1 MVKMSEQNDMSGSA
15 STLGGGIFNFNPLD
29 ILKYLLSNW
38 YWFVLSV
45 GIFVG
50 YAWYQYAQMP
60 YLYSRSATVMIK
72 DPYSRS
78 SGALDRFST
87 FQGYTN
93 VSNEILQFQSHK
105 LMRDVV
111 KRLNADISYI
121 VMDGLRE
128 QELYTQTPVKAVF
141 PDTEDY
147 QQFSFTA
154 TPLNETEVRLSDFS
168 EAGVGRW

>member
-60 YLYSRSATVMIK
+60 YLYSCSATLMIK
-72 DPYSRS
+72 DPYSSS

-87 FQGYTN
+87 FKGYSN
-93 VSNEILQFQSHK
+93 VSNEILQFQSQK
-105 LMRDVV
+105 LLLNVV
-111 KRLNADISYI
+111 KRRHAQIRDI
-121 VMDGLRE
+121 V
-128 QELYTQTPVKAVF
+128 
-141 PDTEDY
+141 
-147 QQFSFTA
+147 
-154 TPLNETEVRLSDFS
+154 
-168 EAGVGRW
+168 